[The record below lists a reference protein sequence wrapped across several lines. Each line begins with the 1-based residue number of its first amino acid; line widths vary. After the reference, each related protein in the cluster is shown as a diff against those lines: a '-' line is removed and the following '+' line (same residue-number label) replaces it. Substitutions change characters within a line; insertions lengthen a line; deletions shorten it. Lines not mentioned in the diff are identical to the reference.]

1 MAGYLRLTRPPNA
14 ILMFLAVLVGVV
26 FSEQRAVSAIHIALA
41 FLTAYGLTGSSMA
54 LNDYFDREV
63 DAVNN
68 PTRPIPSGSVSP
80 SSAIGL
86 SAVLGALGL
95 VSAALISP
103 QSLVVASAAFL
114 AASTYN
120 WRLKKTGLPGNM
132 VVSFTVVAPFL
143 YGSVISDGLISGRVG
158 VFALLAFLAN
168 TGREVIKGMTD
179 VEGDARRNVMTVARV
194 RGMSAAAR
202 LGAALYLTAVALSP
216 LPYLLGV
223 AGPLYLPAVALADA
237 GFIYSS
243 FKLLKNPD
251 PGTARKQKNLTLVWM
266 LTALLSFLLGGL
278 YQVG

>member
-1 MAGYLRLTRPPNA
+1 MAEYLRLTRPPNA
-14 ILMFLAVLVGVV
+14 FLMFVAVLVGVV
-26 FSEQRAVSAIHIALA
+26 FSEQRNFQTLHILLA

-80 SSAIGL
+80 GSAVAL
-86 SAVLGALGL
+86 SAVLAALGL
-95 VSAALISP
+95 ASAALISP
-103 QSLVVASAAFL
+103 QSLIVASAAFA
-114 AASTYN
+114 AASAYN
-120 WRLKKTGLPGNM
+120 WKLKKTGLAGNM

-143 YGSVISDGLISGRVG
+143 YGSVISDGVVSGRVG

-179 VEGDARRNVMTVARV
+179 VEGDARRNVMTIARV
-194 RGMSAAAR
+194 RGLQAAAR
-202 LGAALYLTAVALSP
+202 LGATLYLAAVALSP

-223 AGPLYLPAVALADA
+223 AGPLYLPAVSLADA
-237 GFIYSS
+237 GFVYSC

-251 PGTARKQKNLTLVWM
+251 PETARRQKNLTLIWM
-266 LTALLSFLLGGL
+266 LTALVSFLLGGL
-278 YQVG
+278 Y

>member
-1 MAGYLRLTRPPNA
+1 
-14 ILMFLAVLVGVV
+14 MFVAVLVGVV
-26 FSEQRAVSAIHIALA
+26 FSEQRNFQTLHILLA

-80 SSAIGL
+80 GSAVAL
-86 SAVLGALGL
+86 SAVLAALGL
-95 VSAALISP
+95 ASAALISP
-103 QSLVVASAAFL
+103 QSLTVASAAFA
-114 AASTYN
+114 AASAYN
-120 WRLKKTGLPGNM
+120 WKLKKTGLAGNM

-143 YGSVISDGLISGRVG
+143 YGSVISDGVVSGRVG

-179 VEGDARRNVMTVARV
+179 VEGDARRNVMTIARV
-194 RGMSAAAR
+194 RGLQAAAR
-202 LGAALYLTAVALSP
+202 LGAALYLAAVALSP

-223 AGPLYLPAVALADA
+223 AGPLYLPAVSLADA
-237 GFIYSS
+237 GFVYSC

-251 PGTARKQKNLTLVWM
+251 PETARRQKNLTLLWM
-266 LTALLSFLLGGL
+266 LTALVSFLLGGL
-278 YQVG
+278 Y